1 MQRVQARQMLRT
13 IRDAIRK
20 DYYDP
25 AFHGLDEEHF
35 KAAEKKIDTV
45 ESMGRAY
52 TVIAQA
58 LIDLSDSHTYFLP
71 PQVSAQFE
79 YGWQMAIVG
88 DRCLVLGVKPGS
100 DAETKGCGRAIAFS
114 RSRPCRRREPTS
126 GRCGIRCTC

>member
-1 MQRVQARQMLRT
+1 MLRT

-58 LIDLSDSHTYFLP
+58 LIDLSDSHTYPAAPGFRTVRIRLADGHRRRP
-71 PQVSAQFE
+71 LSRA
-79 YGWQMAIVG
+79 
-88 DRCLVLGVKPGS
+88 GVKPGS
-100 DAETKGCGRAIAFS
+100 DAETEGCGRAIAFS

-126 GRCGIRCTC
+126 GRCGIRC